1 MGLHGKRIFFTYIFK
16 HRAVCHSSFKSDKM
30 TEKKYNI
37 IYEDDQLLV
46 VDKPSGMLV
55 IPTPKKE
62 TNTLTDLLN
71 RELDSRNIEVNAY
84 PCHRLDRETSGLI
97 IYAKGKSIQQRIMD
111 EFKRKTVKK
120 TYITFAQGVVKGTAG
135 VITRNIYDRNK
146 GRSIPAVTR
155 YKVNEKKKDYSILE
169 VEPVTGR
176 TNQIR
181 IHLKDIG
188 HPIIG
193 ESVYAFRKD
202 SKLKFKRVALHA
214 HKIEFKHPTTEARMV
229 FESPLPKDMKDF
241 LFANND

>member
-1 MGLHGKRIFFTYIFK
+1 MQDRRYG
-16 HRAVCHSSFKSDKM
+16 
-30 TEKKYNI
+30 I
-37 IYEDDQLLV
+37 IYEDEQLLV

-62 TNTLTDLLN
+62 INTLTDLLN
-71 RELDSRNIEVNAY
+71 KDLDARGIEANAY

-97 IYAKGKSIQQRIMD
+97 VYAKGKAVQQFMMN
-111 EFKRKTVKK
+111 EFKKRTVKK
-120 TYITFAQGVVKGTAG
+120 TYIAFAQGSVKGPTG

-146 GRSIPAVTR
+146 GRSIPAVTKYR
-155 YKVNEKKKDYSILE
+155 IIERKGDFSVLE

-188 HPIIG
+188 HPIVG

-202 SKLKFKRVALHA
+202 YKLRFKRVALHA
-214 HKIEFKHPTTEARMV
+214 HKIEFKHPATGERME
-229 FESPLPKDMKDF
+229 FESQLPKDMKDF
-241 LFANND
+241 LLETSG